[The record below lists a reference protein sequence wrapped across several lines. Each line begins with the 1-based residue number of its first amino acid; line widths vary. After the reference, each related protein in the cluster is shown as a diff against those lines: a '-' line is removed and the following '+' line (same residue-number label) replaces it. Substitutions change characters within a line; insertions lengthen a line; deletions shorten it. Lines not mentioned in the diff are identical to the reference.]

1 MDFIRKIFIDFI
13 RKFGIVKLKLYMIKD
28 KAKFISKKYIPHEY
42 KIYMSHIVEDCNCM
56 FVKIWR
62 QTVS

>member
-42 KIYMSHIVEDCNCM
+42 KICFS
-56 FVKIWR
+56 
-62 QTVS
+62 